1 MSDFTFNTIV
11 AFILVCTALN
21 ICWWLYGRTLSE
33 VFPAPVVVT
42 VMLTTLFCFFV
53 AFKLLFMEVCGNFL
67 SPRWGYMTDYGEF
80 VPYAKDIA
88 YILAGI
94 LTAGIAVLLYKHE
107 GKMAD
112 SKYRSAD
119 EEEGR
124 NPERQSSGKE
134 SSGGTRRS
142 LGKI

>member
-1 MSDFTFNTIV
+1 MFNFTFNTIV
-11 AFILVCTALN
+11 ALILACTALN
-21 ICWWLYGRTLSE
+21 TCWWLYGRTLSE
-33 VFPAPVVVT
+33 IFPAPVVVT

-53 AFKLLFMEVCGNFL
+53 AFKLFFVEGCGNFL
-67 SPRWGYMTDYGEF
+67 FSRLGYMTGYGEF
-80 VPYAKDIA
+80 IPYAKDIA

-124 NPERQSSGKE
+124 SPEKQSSGKE

-142 LGKI
+142 LDKI

>member
-11 AFILVCTALN
+11 ALILACTALN
-21 ICWWLYGRTLSE
+21 TCWWLYGRTLSE
-33 VFPAPVVVT
+33 IFPAPVVVT

-53 AFKLLFMEVCGNFL
+53 AFKLFFVEVCGNFL

-80 VPYAKDIA
+80 TPYAKDIA

-107 GKMAD
+107 GKMTD
-112 SKYRSAD
+112 SKHRSAD
-119 EEEGR
+119 EEKGR
-124 NPERQSSGKE
+124 SPERQNSEKE
-134 SSGGTRRS
+134 SSGGTR
-142 LGKI
+142 